1 MISLTR
7 DYLHNRQPDRGHHR
21 TVIAGRTRA
30 VIAAGYR
37 LTAREAQTMTLL
49 LRGLPTKTIAKALR
63 VTMNT
68 ANDHIKASFAK
79 TGVSS
84 HGELMA
90 AVFQDHSAPG
100 S

>member
-1 MISLTR
+1 
-7 DYLHNRQPDRGHHR
+7 
-21 TVIAGRTRA
+21 

-37 LTAREAQTMTLL
+37 LTAREAQTMTL

-68 ANDHIKASFAK
+68 ANDHIKAIFAK

>member
-1 MISLTR
+1 
-7 DYLHNRQPDRGHHR
+7 
-21 TVIAGRTRA
+21 

-49 LRGLPTKTIAKALR
+49 LRGLPTKTIAEALW

-68 ANDHIKASFAK
+68 ANDHIKAIFAK
-79 TGVSS
+79 TCVSS

-90 AVFQDHSAPG
+90 AVFQVHSAPG
-100 S
+100 HDTWPARSVMRCTSAPGCRRCACTP